1 MRTTKKVTRI
11 LSVVLGLSLPLGG
24 AVGASASEVTA
35 GNASVSGVGAINAT
49 YANWQNGGVLLGVT
63 APGSAH
69 TITKIYDVNAKTWV
83 TQLYGTWALW
93 KPKEGVYWTHFE
105 SYDAKGNLLDTR
117 TYAFGVGLDQSISGT
132 YVGGSGDGVL
142 LGVSGNNPL
151 ASYQIKI
158 YDATRGQW
166 INQFYGQWAQWN
178 PPQGGTYWVLF
189 EAYNSSGK
197 LTDSK
202 VVVHSVYDYLQVV
215 NKKHPLPAG
224 YAPGENQIAG
234 AAFRNLASYMQAN
247 GFNISTTSYSGY
259 RSYQTQANLYSGYVQ
274 QYGQAYAD
282 RMSARPGFSEHQ
294 TGLAFDIKHRSGALV
309 RNGTEANWIATNA
322 HNFGFIVRYQPG
334 KEHITGYMSEPW
346 HLRYVGSAATATAI
360 YNSGLTLEEYLGV
373 SGGGYN

>member
-1 MRTTKKVTRI
+1 MWIIKKVTKI
-11 LSVVLGLSLPLGG
+11 LSVTLGFALLLGSS
-24 AVGASASEVTA
+24 VSAATVA
-35 GNASVSGVGAINAT
+35 NASNHSATGTINAT
-49 YANWQNGGVLLGVT
+49 YVNWQDGGVLLGVT
-63 APGSAH
+63 APGSAY

-83 TQLYGTWALW
+83 TQFYGTWALW

-166 INQFYGQWAQWN
+166 INQFSGQWAQWA
-178 PPQGGTYWVLF
+178 PPEGGTYWVLF

-197 LTDSK
+197 LTDSE
-202 VVVHSVYDYLQVV
+202 VVVYSAFDYLQVI
-215 NKKHPLPAG
+215 NKKNPLPAD
-224 YAPGENQIAG
+224 YAPGENPAAG
-234 AAFRNLASYMQAN
+234 AAFINLTSYMQAN
-247 GFNISTTSYSGY
+247 GFNISATLYSGY
-259 RSYQTQANLYSGYVQ
+259 RSYQTQANLYSGYVK

-282 RMSARPGFSEHQ
+282 RISARAGFSEHQ
-294 TGLAFDIKHRSGALV
+294 TGLAFDIKHRNGALV
-309 RNGTEANWIATNA
+309 RSGGEANWIATNA
-322 HNFGFIVRYQPG
+322 HKFGFIVRYQPG

-346 HLRYVGSAATATAI
+346 HLRYVGSVATATAI